1 MYTSTLQILNK
12 LVYTTVVCTIK
23 CNKPEYVRIPLLLS
37 HFVISFPYF
46 PIFKRVQH
54 HSTHESL
61 QFLLYVASQAC
72 DIHWHRLLFL
82 HALIQE
88 ACEVFVIGSYEPDKV
103 LMGKALILGVGNKHE
118 INVFI
123 GDSLIL

>member
-1 MYTSTLQILNK
+1 M
-12 LVYTTVVCTIK
+12 
-23 CNKPEYVRIPLLLS
+23 
-37 HFVISFPYF
+37 
-46 PIFKRVQH
+46 
-54 HSTHESL
+54 
-61 QFLLYVASQAC
+61 
-72 DIHWHRLLFL
+72 
-82 HALIQE
+82 QE